1 MLDREYERVI
11 TDDTENNVKMRTN
24 VAIIRRES
32 RQTDMY
38 LQVQRDERSKD
49 SGNERKGSW
58 WYLMPCWLWL
68 WDTGTECEGN
78 NRNES
83 GTTIQIRIDMHR

>member
-1 MLDREYERVI
+1 MTLVYGDKMMAK
-11 TDDTENNVKMRTN
+11 NNVEMRTN

-49 SGNERKGSW
+49 SGNERK
-58 WYLMPCWLWL
+58 
-68 WDTGTECEGN
+68 ECEGD

>member
-68 WDTGTECEGN
+68 LWKL
-78 NRNES
+78 
-83 GTTIQIRIDMHR
+83 I